1 MRICIAGGGLFGCTA
16 AIHLA
21 RAGHDVHLYEPNEV
35 MGAASAVNQGRVHL
49 GHHYPRSGATV
60 SECQAALASF
70 RAEYGDAIID
80 TGRHYYAIA
89 KEGSKVSGLEYVAFC
104 MRHRLSFASAF
115 DCSLIATDAVD
126 VVLSVEESRLDLED
140 LRAIVERRLA
150 KERVTVHF
158 EPATRS
164 LRDKYDWIVI
174 AAYASTNDVASE
186 LGARVEPLQF
196 EVVEKPLLRM
206 PSKFR
211 GVGIVI
217 MDGEF
222 CCIDPYGQ
230 SGLHV
235 MGHVKH
241 AIHAANV
248 GLRATIPRHLK
259 DYLNCGL
266 IVAPE
271 HTRIK
276 DFIEAGMKFIPG
288 LRDAEHAGSMYTI
301 RSVLPNREAD
311 DGRPTLVER
320 IGNNII
326 RVFSGKLG
334 CATVAAQQVGD
345 IIGGVVKREAA

>member
-1 MRICIAGGGLFGCTA
+1 MRVCVAGGGLFGCTA

-35 MGAASAVNQGRVHL
+35 MGAASAVNQARLHG
-49 GHHYPRSGATV
+49 GAHYPRSGETV
-60 SECQAALASF
+60 RECQAALASF
-70 RAEYGDAIID
+70 RAEYGEAILD

-89 KEGSKVSGLEYVAFC
+89 KEGSKVSGLDYVAFC

-115 DCSLIATDAVD
+115 DCNLIATDAVD
-126 VVLSVEESRLDLED
+126 VVLSVEESRIDLDD
-140 LRAIVERRLA
+140 LRAIVERKLA
-150 KERVTVHF
+150 KEGVTVHF
-158 EPATRS
+158 EPATQS
-164 LRDKYDWIVI
+164 LREKFDWIVI

-186 LGARVEPLQF
+186 LGARVEPFQF
-196 EVVEKPLLRM
+196 EVVEKPLVRM

-211 GVGIVI
+211 NAGIVI

-241 AIHAANV
+241 AIHHANV
-248 GLRATIPRHLK
+248 GLNATIPRHLQ

-266 IVAPE
+266 VVAPE
-271 HTRIK
+271 HTRFQ

-288 LRDAEHAGSMYTI
+288 LMDAEHVGSFFTT
-301 RSVLPNREAD
+301 RAVLPNRDAD
-311 DGRPTLVER
+311 DARPTITSQIGTNIVR
-320 IGNNII
+320 I
-326 RVFSGKLG
+326 FSGKLG
-334 CATVAAQQVGD
+334 TAVTAAREVVSMVGVA
-345 IIGGVVKREAA
+345 KREAA